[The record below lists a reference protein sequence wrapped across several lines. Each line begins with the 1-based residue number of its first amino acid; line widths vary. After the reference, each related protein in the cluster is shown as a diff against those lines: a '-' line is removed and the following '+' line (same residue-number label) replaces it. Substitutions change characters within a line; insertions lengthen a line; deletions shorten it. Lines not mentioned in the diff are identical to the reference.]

1 MGRVRRAHGVR
12 GALLIESKSDVP
24 GAVFAPGR
32 VVYIGSADSARI
44 DDAPRLISEAREAN
58 AGWIVTLESLTDR
71 TVAESMKARTVFAD
85 EDTLPPPDE
94 DQVYM
99 HELVGLTV
107 LSHDG
112 ATVGPVC
119 DVYEAPQG
127 LLIEVDTANGKR
139 LVPWR
144 EELIAKSDIEAR
156 QVTLIDLPG
165 LLD

>member
-32 VVYIGSADSARI
+32 VVYVGSADGARI
-44 DDAPRLISEAREAN
+44 DEAPRNITEAREAN
-58 AGWIVTLESLTDR
+58 AGWIVSIEGLSDR

-94 DQVYM
+94 DEVYV

-139 LVPWR
+139 CVDAPARMR
-144 EELIAKSDIEAR
+144 EALHF
-156 QVTLIDLPG
+156 
-165 LLD
+165 

>member
-1 MGRVRRAHGVR
+1 MRRAHGVR

-32 VVYIGSADSARI
+32 VVYVGSADGARI
-44 DDAPRLISEAREAN
+44 DEAPRNIIEAREAN
-58 AGWIVTLESLTDR
+58 AGWIVVLEGLSDR
-71 TVAESMKARTVFAD
+71 TVAESMKARTVFAH

-94 DQVYM
+94 NEVYV

-144 EELIAKSDIEAR
+144 DELIASSNWEAR

>member
-1 MGRVRRAHGVR
+1 VR

-32 VVYIGSADSARI
+32 VVFIGSADGARI
-44 DDAPRLISEAREAN
+44 DEEPRTLTEAREAN
-58 AGWIVTLESLTDR
+58 AGWIVTIAGLTDR
-71 TVAESMKARTVFAD
+71 TVAESWKARTVFAD
-85 EDTLPPPDE
+85 EDTLPPPSEDE
-94 DQVYM
+94 VYL

-107 LSHDG
+107 LAHDG
-112 ATVGPVC
+112 TTIGPVC

-127 LLIEVDTANGKR
+127 LLIEVDTVNGKR

-144 EELIAKSDIEAR
+144 EELIASSDLAAR
-156 QVTLIDLPG
+156 RVTLIDLPG